1 MLTTT
6 FRQTREI
13 IAERRPARSPSEL
26 AKLDELDRHD
36 PSPHGNFA
44 KNKDGG
50 DDHHHRM
57 FANLVAAAWVGT
69 LMTSAY
75 YVFNHLL
82 AVS

>member
-6 FRQTREI
+6 SLQTREI
-13 IAERRPARSPSEL
+13 TGEWRRRARLRREL
-26 AKLDELDRHD
+26 LCEVDRHD
-36 PSPHGNFA
+36 RGYPRNLTTR
-44 KNKDGG
+44 KDDEGE
-50 DDHHHRM
+50 HHRRM

-75 YVFNHLL
+75 YVFSMLA

>member
-1 MLTTT
+1 MQTTS
-6 FRQTREI
+6 FLQTREI
-13 IAERRPARSPSEL
+13 IAERRARSQREL
-26 AKLDELDRHD
+26 ATLGELDRHD
-36 PSPHGNFA
+36 LSSPGNFA
-44 KNKDGG
+44 KNKNDG

>member
-13 IAERRPARSPSEL
+13 IGERRAARSPREL
-26 AKLDELDRHD
+26 ATRGERERHD
-36 PSPHGNFA
+36 LSPPGNFA
-44 KNKDGG
+44 KNKEGG

-57 FANLVAAAWVGT
+57 FANLVAAARVGT

>member
-6 FRQTREI
+6 SRQTREI
-13 IAERRPARSPSEL
+13 IGARRANAAL
-26 AKLDELDRHD
+26 GELDRHD
-36 PSPHGNFA
+36 LNSSRNFA
-44 KNKDGG
+44 RNTGNADN
-50 DDHHHRM
+50 HHHRM

-75 YVFNHLL
+75 YVFNQLL